1 LTALLAGLAGSNVI
15 YGAGMLECGMTV
27 DYGQLLLDSDMLQMV
42 LFLLRGEEVTEENL
56 DLEEIHQIG
65 PHGNYMM
72 SKLTRK
78 LMRSQSRPK
87 FFDRMNME
95 SWKKQGSPDC
105 YQVALNK
112 AKDLLQNHMVEPLS
126 ASVADDVRRFV
137 VEAEK
142 ELGVPSKTPDFD
154 PTKGSLV

>member
-1 LTALLAGLAGSNVI
+1 
-15 YGAGMLECGMTV
+15 MTV
-27 DYGQLLLDSDMLQMV
+27 DYGQLLLDSDILQMV

-56 DLEEIHQIG
+56 DLEEIHEIG

-95 SWKKQGSPDC
+95 AWKKQGCPDA
-105 YQVALNK
+105 YQVALSK
-112 AKDLLQNHMVEPLS
+112 AKDLLVNHKVEPLS
-126 ASVADDVRRFV
+126 DSVTDDIRRFI

-142 ELGVPSKTPDFD
+142 ELGVPSKNPDYD
-154 PTKGSLV
+154 PTKGSLS

>member
-1 LTALLAGLAGSNVI
+1 
-15 YGAGMLECGMTV
+15 MTV

-56 DLEEIHQIG
+56 DLEEIHDIG

-78 LMRSQSRPK
+78 LMRAQSRPK

-95 SWKKQGSPDC
+95 AWKKRGSPDS
-105 YQVALNK
+105 YQVALEK
-112 AKDLLQNHMVEPLS
+112 AKDLLVSHKVEPLS
-126 ASVADDVRRFV
+126 ASVSDDIRRFII
-137 VEAEK
+137 EAEK
-142 ELGVPSKTPDFD
+142 ELNVPSKDPDYD
-154 PTKGSLV
+154 PTKGGLS